1 MKKKITISIV
11 IIFIVGGILYLNLSK
26 KNEQN
31 FVSVKTSVV
40 EQGEIKSY
48 LSTTATIKSKN
59 SKDYYPL
66 QGKVKKVNVKLGDKV
81 TKGQVLVEYETQDL
95 NSAVKQAQIQY
106 DNAVLSKKILTN
118 NNNDIKNK
126 IADLNKQIADL
137 DNKIAELDK
146 QIKNIQESGS
156 PQDKALLLD
165 SKNPQNPIVIKQNVE
180 SSKAQLKATKDSLK
194 PISDEQFKQ
203 ADNSI
208 ELAKVALDSAKQNL
222 SKVQDKIISDIDGVV
237 TSLNITEGTSSIA
250 SAQPA
255 ITIQDVENLK
265 AVMYVGKYDAGKI
278 KEGQEAII
286 KSGDKEYKGK
296 VSFIDPTAKKT
307 VSATGTDTSL
317 GVDIDILD
325 KAQEL
330 KIDFDVDVDILLGQV
345 DNALKIPAESIK
357 TTKED
362 KTFVYV
368 IEGDK
373 AVEKEVKL
381 GLQSDMEVQVLEG
394 LNKGEKVILNPSE
407 TIKNGT
413 LVKES
418 SGDDK

>member
-165 SKNPQNPIVIKQNVE
+165 SKIHK
-180 SSKAQLKATKDSLK
+180 
-194 PISDEQFKQ
+194 
-203 ADNSI
+203 
-208 ELAKVALDSAKQNL
+208 
-222 SKVQDKIISDIDGVV
+222 
-237 TSLNITEGTSSIA
+237 
-250 SAQPA
+250 
-255 ITIQDVENLK
+255 
-265 AVMYVGKYDAGKI
+265 
-278 KEGQEAII
+278 
-286 KSGDKEYKGK
+286 
-296 VSFIDPTAKKT
+296 
-307 VSATGTDTSL
+307 
-317 GVDIDILD
+317 
-325 KAQEL
+325 
-330 KIDFDVDVDILLGQV
+330 ILL
-345 DNALKIPAESIK
+345 L
-357 TTKED
+357 
-362 KTFVYV
+362 
-368 IEGDK
+368 
-373 AVEKEVKL
+373 
-381 GLQSDMEVQVLEG
+381 
-394 LNKGEKVILNPSE
+394 
-407 TIKNGT
+407 
-413 LVKES
+413 
-418 SGDDK
+418 